1 MNESGI
7 AELRAR
13 LVRELSARGDLRT
26 PRIAAALAHVPRHL
40 FVPQCSTEDAY
51 TDRSIAIKFD
61 GDVPLS
67 SSSQPAIM
75 AAMLEML
82 ALQDGER
89 VLEIGTGSG
98 YNAALLAELA
108 GPNGSVTT
116 IDIDAELVAAAR
128 RHLDETGYAQVRTVV
143 GDGADGD
150 PSGAP
155 FDAIIATV
163 GVDRI
168 PPAWKTQLR
177 LGGHLVAPLTIRKQ
191 QKVVAFERMT
201 DGLEAFASIDAAFIM
216 LRGPWVTRERFYQ

>member
-1 MNESGI
+1 VNESAI

-13 LVRELSARGDLRT
+13 LVRELLARGDLRSA
-26 PRIAAALAHVPRHL
+26 RIVAAFERVPRHL
-40 FVPQCSTEDAY
+40 FLPQFAPEDVY
-51 TDRSIAIKFD
+51 IDRSIAIKLD

-82 ALQDGER
+82 AMREGEH

-128 RHLDETGYAQVRTVV
+128 LRLDETGYARVRTVV
-143 GDGADGD
+143 GDGAEGN

-177 LGGHLVAPLTIRKQ
+177 VGGNLVAPLTIRKQ
-191 QKVVAFERMT
+191 QKVIAYERMP
-201 DGLEAFASIDAAFIM
+201 DGLEAFAAIDAAFIM

>member
-1 MNESGI
+1 MNESAI
-7 AELRAR
+7 ADLRAR
-13 LVRELSARGDLRT
+13 LVRELRARGDLRS
-26 PRIAAALAHVPRHL
+26 PRIIAAFERVPRHL
-40 FVPQCSTEDAY
+40 FLPQWAPEDVY
-51 TDRSIAIKFD
+51 TDRSIAIKLD
-61 GDVPLS
+61 GEVPLS

-82 ALQDGER
+82 ALREGEH

-98 YNAALLAELA
+98 YNAAMLAELA

-128 RHLDETGYAQVRTVV
+128 RRLDETGYARVRTVV
-143 GDGADGD
+143 GDGAEGD

-168 PPAWKTQLR
+168 PPPWKAQLR
-177 LGGHLVAPLTIRKQ
+177 MRGNLVAPLTIRKQ
-191 QKVVAFERMT
+191 QKVVGYERMP
-201 DGLEAFASIDAAFIM
+201 DGLEAFAAIDAAFIM